1 MYMNEMAIKEINQYY
16 ARRGG
21 RTTSIKNY
29 ANVGSFADQMKR
41 AMASG
46 QITATAQTQKK
57 ASVAQ
62 DETSAANKETSSATE
77 DTKLTDKD
85 YCCDTCRQ
93 TSQLTM
99 QLWRS
104 LYLQSGLGSF
114 STGAGALAAYQSL
127 KNALGSSLL

>member
-1 MYMNEMAIKEINQYY
+1 MYTNEMAIKEVNQYY

-41 AMASG
+41 AIASG
-46 QITATAQTQKK
+46 QITAPTQTQKPLTMAK
-57 ASVAQ
+57 EDTSSVNQ
-62 DETSAANKETSSATE
+62 ETSAATE
-77 DTKLTDKD
+77 DTKQTDKN

-104 LYLQSGLGSF
+104 LYLQSGLGIF
-114 STGAGALAAYQSL
+114 STGAGALTDYQSL
-127 KNALGSSLL
+127 KNALDSSLL